1 METKS
6 SAYRLLFRE
15 APPETYAVM
24 PPEQREQLLQRWNN
38 WADGLVAQ
46 GKMRHGHPLEP
57 QGLTISGAR
66 GQHIVDGPFAETKE
80 AIGGYFYLEGVD
92 LAEATA
98 IARQCPQLQHGM
110 VIELRP
116 VAGACHLAHS
126 LGRQTMK
133 VEAV

>member
-1 METKS
+1 MT
-6 SAYRLLFRE
+6 
-15 APPETYAVM
+15 

-80 AIGGYFYLEGVD
+80 AIGGYFTWRGLIWPRRPRSPGNVPSCNMVWSSSC
-92 LAEATA
+92 APSPAPA
-98 IARQCPQLQHGM
+98 IWR
-110 VIELRP
+110 IRS
-116 VAGACHLAHS
+116 AGK
-126 LGRQTMK
+126 R
-133 VEAV
+133 